1 MILNIDQKMCQFY
14 THGKEIIFLFFHQ
27 TLLFDVTRYLKVAA
41 IILKISESDQSLS

>member
-1 MILNIDQKMCQFY
+1 MEKKLF
-14 THGKEIIFLFFHQ
+14 FFFFHQ